1 MQANKQSKKN
11 KQATMSLENVNGIVS
26 PSPSPHPEHDEE
38 REYQLCRMEM
48 KRIRAARAA
57 EAEKKEEAESA
68 RERRINACDLTG
80 DEFKVLCE
88 ELWVDFKIWVT
99 YHENMKNCITK
110 TRTAIKR
117 NIAMILLMCAFLIGF
132 RWYIGGGREACAKFS
147 MGGVVLNFVCE
158 VFRYV
163 GEALLGVFL
172 GIIGFCVGIM
182 PLLVCV
188 CIYESKNAFPDPG
201 EALDHKKTE

>member
-1 MQANKQSKKN
+1 MQANKQSKK
-11 KQATMSLENVNGIVS
+11 QTMSLENGNGIVSPS

-48 KRIRAARAA
+48 KRIRAAQAD
-57 EAEKKEEAESA
+57 EE
-68 RERRINACDLTG
+68 RIQRRINACDLTG
-80 DEFKVLCE
+80 DEFKIVCE
-88 ELWVDFKIWVT
+88 ELWVDFKTWVT
-99 YHENMKNCITK
+99 HHENMKNCVTK
-110 TRTAIKR
+110 THDEIRKNLAT
-117 NIAMILLMCAFLIGF
+117 ILLMCAFLIGF

-182 PLLVCV
+182 PLVVCV
-188 CIYESKNAFPDPG
+188 CVFEFKDAFPDPVDPNNNNS
-201 EALDHKKTE
+201 ATPTDHLKKD